1 MRNHT
6 LVVDTPADAGGAD
19 SAPMPPELVATALG
33 TCIGVHVVRACQQ
46 QGLPTEGLTITTEWS
61 KSLGPMRIGALAVR
75 VEVPTALSETQRV
88 ALSAAAEQ
96 CMVYVT
102 LAHHQPT
109 VSITVDT
116 PAPVVAAP

>member
-1 MRNHT
+1 
-6 LVVDTPADAGGAD
+6 
-19 SAPMPPELVATALG
+19 
-33 TCIGVHVVRACQQ
+33 
-46 QGLPTEGLTITTEWS
+46 
-61 KSLGPMRIGALAVR
+61 MRIGALAVR